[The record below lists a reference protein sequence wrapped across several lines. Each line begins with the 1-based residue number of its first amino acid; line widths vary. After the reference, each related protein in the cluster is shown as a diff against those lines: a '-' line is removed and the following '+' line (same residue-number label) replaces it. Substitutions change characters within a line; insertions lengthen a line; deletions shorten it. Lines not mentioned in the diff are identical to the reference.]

1 MLGLV
6 GHNLGQIMQD
16 CYSNL
21 IHLYLIIQ
29 VIGMQQ
35 RVEKKRD
42 VSLFYRTV
50 EAIQRMATVGSKDS
64 LKTI

>member
-1 MLGLV
+1 
-6 GHNLGQIMQD
+6 MQD

>member
-1 MLGLV
+1 
-6 GHNLGQIMQD
+6 MQD

-42 VSLFYRTV
+42 NVSLFYRTV